1 MKTLL
6 DTARGTILAGL
17 VLTLL
22 LWMIARW
29 LVRMGAGT

>member
-17 VLTLL
+17 LLTLA
-22 LWMIARW
+22 LWLVARW
-29 LVRMGAGT
+29 LVGAA

>member
-17 VLTLL
+17 VLTLV
-22 LWMIARW
+22 LWLIARW
-29 LVRMGAGT
+29 LVGAG

>member
-17 VLTLL
+17 LLTLA
-22 LWMIARW
+22 LWLIARW
-29 LVRMGAGT
+29 LVGVA